1 MSSASTSAILEFGNL
16 ILSSVNVI
24 IGFSLFIYIFTF
36 NFRSQVA
43 RAFCALMA
51 FVTLAHLVDV
61 GIAEVGSDAVAQ
73 MWLKLQWVGIAF
85 VPAAYFH
92 FSDALMRTTGDTSR
106 WRRIGVVG
114 SYLVGMLTVA
124 LVGLSG
130 LIVDGVARKDHIYHL
145 VAGPFFWLF
154 SAYYVLT
161 SISGW
166 VNISRARA
174 RCLTAASHRRMSY
187 LMLAFVAPSVGVFP
201 FLLISATGQILT
213 VNFISALTLI
223 GNLGIAL
230 MTIVIGYIVAY
241 QGVLIPDRVIKH
253 RLMHFLLR
261 GPLVAIVVIVIM
273 LTIPRVDQI
282 WGVPRDTILVV
293 TVAGVVVI
301 SQVVINLAKPALD
314 RLTYRRDR
322 REIAWIQSLDQR
334 LLTTADLEQLLE
346 NTLIA
351 LCDLLRASSGFIV
364 TMEGSEPAIRVFC
377 GPREGATRFLAS
389 APLPEL
395 LTQLD
400 NSRQDEMITNADF
413 ILADGH
419 WLLPLR
425 GSVVPNTSGRSESPA
440 ILGILGIW
448 ATAPQASLD
457 DTELEAVYVLVDRA
471 EMALEDM
478 LLQQRI
484 FHVLQNLDSQ
494 LDELQEWRSSSL
506 YLQEDSL
513 QHFDANPLRSPGF
526 VQTVRDALGQY
537 WGGPKMTE
545 SPLLRLRIVRER
557 LAESDNVPAKAV
569 RATLQ
574 EAIDRLKPHGERSMT
589 SNDWLMYNIL
599 DLKFV
604 QGERIRDITRQLA
617 MSESDFYRKQR
628 IAIEQV
634 ASMLAQMEQ
643 SHGQGALATSHASDA
658 KAPTQK
664 PEQAKGDN

>member
-1 MSSASTSAILEFGNL
+1 MSSALISAILEFGNL

-61 GIAEVGSDAVAQ
+61 GITEVGSDAVAQ

-106 WRRIGVVG
+106 WRRIGVAG
-114 SYLVGMLTVA
+114 SYVVGLLTVA
-124 LVGLSG
+124 LVGLTG
-130 LIVDGVARKDHIYHL
+130 LIIDGVARKDHIYHL

-154 SAYYVLT
+154 SAYYVVT

-187 LMLAFVAPSVGVFP
+187 LMLAFAAPSVGVFP
-201 FLLISATGQILT
+201 FLLISATGQLLT
-213 VNFISALTLI
+213 VNFISALTLL

-293 TVAGVVVI
+293 TVAGAVVI
-301 SQVVINLAKPALD
+301 AQVVINLAKPALD

-322 REIAWIQSLDQR
+322 KEIAWIQTLDQR

-346 NTLIA
+346 NTLIT
-351 LCDLLRASSGFIV
+351 LCDLLRTSSGFIV
-364 TMEGSEPAIRVFC
+364 TMGGSEPAIRVFC

-389 APLPEL
+389 ASLPEL

-400 NSRQDEMITNADF
+400 NNRQGEMITNADF
-413 ILADGH
+413 VLADGH
-419 WLLPLR
+419 WLLPLH
-425 GSVVPNTSGRSESPA
+425 SRSDHA
-440 ILGILGIW
+440 ILGILGVW

-457 DTELEAVYVLVDRA
+457 DAELESVYVLVDRA

-494 LDELQEWRSSSL
+494 LDGLQEWRSSSL
-506 YLQEDSL
+506 YRQEDSL

-537 WGGPKMTE
+537 WGGPKMAE
-545 SPLLRLRIVRER
+545 SPLLRLRIVRDR

-569 RATLQ
+569 RAILQ

-589 SNDWLMYNIL
+589 SSDWLMYNIL

-634 ASMLAQMEQ
+634 ASTLAQMEQ
-643 SHGQGALATSHASDA
+643 SHGQGALATSSASDA
-658 KAPTQK
+658 NAPTQM
-664 PEQAKGDN
+664 PEQAKADEL